1 MTGLNMDCP
10 VCKTDEHDLST
21 CPHGK
26 SMAVKP
32 EDSHVLWVKF
42 DNITSKQADEL
53 LKATIDIKST
63 IAPDARGTF
72 AKGTK
77 KEMPQKIAEALGVQS
92 EVVDGTKKIK

>member
-1 MTGLNMDCP
+1 LTGENMACP
-10 VCKTDEHDLST
+10 VCKTNDHDQST
-21 CPHGK
+21 CPRDTPI
-26 SMAVKP
+26 AVKP

-53 LKATIDIKST
+53 LKAAIDIKSA

-77 KEMPQKIAEALGVQS
+77 KEMPQKIAEALGLQP
-92 EVVDGTKKIK
+92 EVADGTKKIK